1 MKHLHTFGRAGSQPS
16 SFAYERKQNGVYI
29 FQGEEKTHFS
39 NSEWEQIVKS
49 VDGLGVSTIT
59 GGAPTG
65 KSISETVKKA
75 LPNQQWNDSLLAC
88 IAKILENE
96 GTIELY
102 HGTAGQGVAVGIH
115 FNS

>member
-16 SFAYERKQNGVYI
+16 SFSYERKKGGVDI
-29 FQGEEKTHFS
+29 SQGGEITHFS
-39 NSEWEQIVKS
+39 HSEWEQIVAS

-59 GGAPTG
+59 GGAPTR
-65 KSISETVKKA
+65 KSISETIKNT
-75 LPNQQWNDSLLAC
+75 LPNRQLNDSSLAC

-102 HGTAGQGVAVGIH
+102 HGAAGQGVGVGIH